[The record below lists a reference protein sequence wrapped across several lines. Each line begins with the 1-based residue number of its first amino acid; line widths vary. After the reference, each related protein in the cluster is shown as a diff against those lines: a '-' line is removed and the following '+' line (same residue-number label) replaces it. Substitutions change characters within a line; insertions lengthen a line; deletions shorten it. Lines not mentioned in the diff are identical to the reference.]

1 MAILLRI
8 VGWVI
13 MACGLIAGIVLA
25 NTTTTHQIDKILK
38 DAGFKA
44 VSSSSFEWSIFFTY
58 LIGGVI
64 SGLVFLGLS
73 VLITRAEENQAYLH
87 ELLVRLPKEKEEHKP
102 LGTSRADLGKIGDYK
117 MKAMD

>member
-13 MACGLIAGIVLA
+13 MACGLIAGIVMA
-25 NTTTTHQIDKILK
+25 NTTTTHQIDRILK
-38 DAGFKA
+38 DAGFRA
-44 VSSSSFEWSIFFTY
+44 ISSSSFDWTIFFTY
-58 LIGGVI
+58 FIGGLI

-73 VLITRAEENQAYLH
+73 VLLTRAEENQAYLH
-87 ELLVRLPKEKEEHKP
+87 ELLSRLPKEEHKP
-102 LGTSRADLGKIGDYK
+102 LGTSRAELGKVGDYK